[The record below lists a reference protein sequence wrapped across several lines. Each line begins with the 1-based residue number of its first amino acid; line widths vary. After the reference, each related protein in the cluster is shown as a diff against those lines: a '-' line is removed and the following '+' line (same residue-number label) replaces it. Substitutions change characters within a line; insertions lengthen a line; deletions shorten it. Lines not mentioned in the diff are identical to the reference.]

1 MKQRS
6 RDPAHRAKM
15 ARECMVS
22 FDTFFG
28 YYWPGLVHFLKS
40 QASNSRFAEDV
51 ASQAMI
57 AALDRWDDLLTYD
70 RPDCWLFKVAIR
82 MLRRLEARARRD
94 GWLCEDPGAFA
105 DDLRIEALREEWVDD
120 HTDLI
125 SAVRSL
131 PRRQCEVIGLHY
143 LCDYTIAETARM
155 LDMPVGTVK
164 AHLNAGLGALRQ
176 RFGVSAARKS
186 QRRIPA

>member
-1 MKQRS
+1 
-6 RDPAHRAKM
+6 
-15 ARECMVS
+15 MVS
-22 FDTFFG
+22 FETFFQH
-28 YYWPGLVHFLKS
+28 YWPSLVHFLKA
-40 QASNSRFAEDV
+40 QANNSRFAEDV
-51 ASQAMI
+51 ANQAMI
-57 AALDRWDDLLTYD
+57 AAADRWDDLLIYD
-70 RPDCWLFKVAIR
+70 RPDCWLFTVAIR

-94 GWLCEDPGAFA
+94 GWLCEDPETFYN
-105 DDLRIEALREEWVDD
+105 DLRAEALREDWVDD
-120 HTDLI
+120 HIDLI

>member
-1 MKQRS
+1 MTDRS
-6 RDPAHRAKM
+6 RDPADRAQM
-15 ARECMVS
+15 ARMCMVS
-22 FDTFFG
+22 FDVFFAN
-28 YYWPGLVHFLKS
+28 YWPGLVHFLKC
-40 QASNSRFAEDV
+40 QANNSRFAEDV

-57 AALDRWDDLLTYD
+57 VAADKWDDLLTYD

-94 GWLCEDPGAFA
+94 GLLCEDPGKFD
-105 DDLRIEALREEWVDD
+105 DDLRIEALRDEWVDS
-120 HTDLI
+120 HIDLI

-155 LDMPVGTVK
+155 LDIPVGTVK

-176 RFGVSAARKS
+176 HYGVCARRKS